1 LGDTSAPG
9 EGAEAAAGASGFEE
23 KKMVKIVFPT
33 LDDKGES
40 IGQHFGRVPYYAW
53 FEVKDGKVIDQGVAP
68 NDSEHFGGVGLP
80 PERIALLHPDA
91 MIVLGLGGRAI
102 AMFQERNIAVLQAI
116 GESSAENIDLFVKG
130 ELKELTEGCLH
141 EH

>member
-1 LGDTSAPG
+1 
-9 EGAEAAAGASGFEE
+9 
-23 KKMVKIVFPT
+23 MVKIVFPT

-40 IGQHFGRVPYYAW
+40 IGQHFGRVPHYAW
-53 FEVKDGKVIDQGVAP
+53 FEIKNGKVLDQGVVP

-80 PERIALLHPDA
+80 PERMVKLNTEV
-91 MIVLGLGGRAI
+91 MIVLGMGGRAI
-102 AMFQERNIAVLQAI
+102 AMFQDMNIAVLQATGASI
-116 GESSAENIDLFVKG
+116 AENIDLFVKG

>member
-1 LGDTSAPG
+1 
-9 EGAEAAAGASGFEE
+9 
-23 KKMVKIVFPT
+23 MVKIVFPT

-53 FEVKDGKVIDQGVAP
+53 FDIESGNVVDKGVVP

-80 PERIALLHPDA
+80 PERIARLHLDV
-91 MIVLGLGGRAI
+91 MIVLGMGSRAI
-102 AMFQERNIAVLQAI
+102 AMFQDMNIAVLQAV
-116 GESSAENIDLFVKG
+116 GESTAENIGLFVKR

>member
-1 LGDTSAPG
+1 
-9 EGAEAAAGASGFEE
+9 
-23 KKMVKIVFPT
+23 VKIVFPT
-33 LDDKGES
+33 SDDKGES

-53 FEVKDGKVIDQGVAP
+53 FDIDDGIVIDKGVVP

-80 PERIALLHPDA
+80 PERIARLNLDA
-91 MIVLGLGGRAI
+91 MIVLGMGSRAI
-102 AMFQERNIAVLQAI
+102 TMFQGMNVAVLQAR
-116 GESSAENIDLFVKG
+116 GASSAENIDLFVKG

>member
-1 LGDTSAPG
+1 
-9 EGAEAAAGASGFEE
+9 
-23 KKMVKIVFPT
+23 MVKIVFPT

-53 FEVKDGKVIDQGVAP
+53 YEIEEGKVINQGVVP

-80 PERIALLHPDA
+80 PERIKVLNPNAV
-91 MIVLGLGGRAI
+91 IVLGMGGRAI
-102 AMFQERNIAVLQAI
+102 AMFQDMNIAVLQAT
-116 GESSAENIDLFVKG
+116 GEKSVENIDLFIKG

>member
-1 LGDTSAPG
+1 
-9 EGAEAAAGASGFEE
+9 
-23 KKMVKIVFPT
+23 MKIVFPT
-33 LDDKGES
+33 SDDKGES

-53 FEVKDGKVIDQGVAP
+53 FDIDDGNVIDKGVVP

-80 PERIALLHPDA
+80 PERIARLNLDA
-91 MIVLGLGGRAI
+91 MIVLGMGSRAI
-102 AMFQERNIAVLQAI
+102 TMFQDMNVAVLQAR
-116 GESSAENIDLFVKG
+116 GSSSVENIDLFVKG

>member
-1 LGDTSAPG
+1 
-9 EGAEAAAGASGFEE
+9 
-23 KKMVKIVFPT
+23 MVKIVFPT

-53 FEVKDGKVIDQGVAP
+53 FEIKDGRVIDQGVVP

-80 PERIALLHPDA
+80 PERMQRIGTEV
-91 MIVLGLGGRAI
+91 MIVLGMGGRAI
-102 AMFQERNIAVLQAI
+102 SMFQGMNIAVLEAK
-116 GESSAENIDLFVKG
+116 GESIVENIDLFVNG

>member
-1 LGDTSAPG
+1 M
-9 EGAEAAAGASGFEE
+9 
-23 KKMVKIVFPT
+23 KVVFPT
-33 LDDKGES
+33 MDDKGES

-53 FEVKDGKVIDQGVAP
+53 FDIEDGNVIDKGVVP

-80 PERIALLHPDA
+80 PERIARLNLDA
-91 MIVLGLGGRAI
+91 MIVLGMGSRAI
-102 AMFQERNIAVLQAI
+102 TMFQDMNVAVLQAR
-116 GESSAENIDLFVKG
+116 GASSAENIDFFVKG